1 MAFPQLHLVR
11 FGLAL
16 AVLVSVVPVIAADE
30 APPEVQAADSVL
42 ARAGLPAIPGD
53 ATELTCYSW
62 SQTSAGVYAAFVLKP
77 EEIEPYTEQF
87 RGFSRAEPIPQSVL
101 PAPLPDAPWFNPA
114 GITQGYVLWRTQVTI
129 SAPELVRLFVDTE
142 AHRLYLYYTWN
153 NRNVAY

>member
-1 MAFPQLHLVR
+1 MAFSPLHLVR
-11 FGLAL
+11 FSLAL
-16 AVLVSVVPVIAADE
+16 AVMISTVPAHAADE
-30 APPEVQAADSVL
+30 IPPEIQAADSVL
-42 ARAGLPAIPGD
+42 SRAGLPGIPAD
-53 ATELTCYSW
+53 ATEVTCYSW
-62 SQTSAGVYAAFVLKP
+62 SQTSAGVYAAFMLKP
-77 EEIEPYTEQF
+77 EEIGPYTEQF

-114 GITQGYVLWRTQVTI
+114 GIAQGYVLWRTQVTV

>member
-1 MAFPQLHLVR
+1 MAFSQLHLVR

-16 AVLVSVVPVIAADE
+16 AVWMAAIPVRAADE
-30 APPEVQAADSVL
+30 VPLEVQAADSVL
-42 ARAGLPAIPGD
+42 ARAGLPAIPSD
-53 ATELTCYSW
+53 ATEVNCYSW

-77 EEIEPYTEQF
+77 DEIGPYTEQF
-87 RGFSRAEPIPQSVL
+87 RGFSRAEPIPPSVL
-101 PAPLPDAPWFNPA
+101 PPPLSDAPWFNPA
-114 GITQGYVLWRTQVTI
+114 GIAQGYVLWRTQVTI